1 MDEAKWLD
9 EMFEQR
15 IDLLLQERLVSGKD
29 DAPRMGHASCHGDP
43 FRQAV
48 VCLVSIAG
56 EISLE
61 LGIPP
66 DDIPPGFFRIGRG
79 PSGVSR
85 CIHQ

>member
-43 FRQAV
+43 FRKAV
-48 VCLVSIAG
+48 ICLVSIAG

-61 LGIPP
+61 LIPKEFHRM
-66 DDIPPGFFRIGRG
+66 ISRPGSFVLEEDHPG
-79 PSGVSR
+79 
-85 CIHQ
+85 